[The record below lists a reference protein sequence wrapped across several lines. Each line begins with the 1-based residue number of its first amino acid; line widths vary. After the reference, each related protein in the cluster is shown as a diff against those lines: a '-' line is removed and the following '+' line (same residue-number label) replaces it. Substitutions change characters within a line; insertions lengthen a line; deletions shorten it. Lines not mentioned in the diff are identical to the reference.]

1 MKEFNK
7 QYIYQN
13 FNRNNKWMGIIDY
26 KSLLVII
33 IYVFCV
39 FAIIRLLHFNMKISI
54 YLFLGFTVPVISIIV
69 VHINNDVA
77 IDVIIVICKF
87 YIKKKFFVHKRD
99 IKGYKS
105 AITKK

>member
-13 FNRNNKWMGIIDY
+13 FNRNNKWIGIIDY

-39 FAIIRLLHFNMKISI
+39 FAIIRLLHFNMKVSI
-54 YLFLGFTVPVISIIV
+54 YLFIGFTVPVISIIV
-69 VHINNDVA
+69 IHINNDVA
-77 IDVIIVICKF
+77 IDVIIVIITF
-87 YIKKKFFVHKRD
+87 YIKKKFFVHKSD
-99 IKGYKS
+99 VKGYRS
-105 AITKK
+105 SIIKK